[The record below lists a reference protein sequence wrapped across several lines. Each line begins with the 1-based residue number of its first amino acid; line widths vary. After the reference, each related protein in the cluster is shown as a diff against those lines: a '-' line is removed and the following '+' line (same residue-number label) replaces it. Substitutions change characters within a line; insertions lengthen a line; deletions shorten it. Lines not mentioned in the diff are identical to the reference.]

1 MASTTEQIYTEIGKL
16 VFQTGLPQLF
26 GLFPEDDLQQHPNA
40 QEAMAIMLGMFSTIS
55 EGRQFEGKQFDG
67 YDVLE
72 WKQQG
77 LKKIQSAC

>member
-55 EGRQFEGKQFDG
+55 EGEQFDS
-67 YDVLE
+67 YDLLA

-77 LKKIQSAC
+77 MRQMKRS